1 MPVRAPNLIC
11 DGAKAS
17 RARLRPMAAGV
28 TRSEAQGSPPSLP
41 APKGRGPRKGSGGKG
56 NGESATES
64 VDASYLEGLIGYN
77 ARRAALAIIAVFLE
91 RMKPYGLRPVDFST
105 LSLIAHNPGIT
116 ARQLCHTLC
125 VLPPN
130 MVGLINGLEQR
141 TLIERRPH
149 PSDRRAQGLHLSA
162 HAAPMMQAAERT
174 AAQVEL
180 QAAHRLS
187 PAEQKTLMGLLQK
200 IYS

>member
-1 MPVRAPNLIC
+1 MAPNLIC
-11 DGAKAS
+11 DGAQPS
-17 RARLRPMAAGV
+17 GARLRPTAAGV
-28 TRSEAQGSPPSLP
+28 ARSEAQGRAPSLP
-41 APKGRGPRKGSGGKG
+41 TPKGRGLRKGSGSKG
-56 NGESATES
+56 PGESATEPI
-64 VDASYLEGLIGYN
+64 DASYLEGLIGYN
-77 ARRAALAIIAVFLE
+77 ARRAALTIIAVFLE
-91 RMKPYGLRPVDFST
+91 RMRPYGLRPVDFST

-116 ARQLCHTLC
+116 ARQLCHALC

-162 HAAPMMQAAERT
+162 HAVPIMQAAERT
-174 AAQVEL
+174 AAQVE
-180 QAAHRLS
+180 QEAAHRLS
-187 PAEQKTLMGLLQK
+187 LAEQKTLMGLLQK